1 VVLVAARG
9 IGGPERPLFLRE
21 KRNQEATMKRLE
33 TTDVLTPAWDHSSV
47 GSWAKVLASFPLFSG
62 VSRRRLRKLAKQATF
77 AEFAPGDIVM
87 SNPESVDSLFVIL
100 SGSAKALGK
109 PAARRLGTGDYFGEL
124 ALLENARR
132 SATIVATRELHV
144 MRLPRESFLRL
155 AKENPAVSL
164 TLMKNLSTQFRRLEA
179 QTALAH

>member
-1 VVLVAARG
+1 
-9 IGGPERPLFLRE
+9 
-21 KRNQEATMKRLE
+21 MKRPE
-33 TTDVLTPAWDHSSV
+33 TRTGTTYGLSTPSWDHSTV
-47 GSWAKVLASFPLFSG
+47 GSWAKVLSTVPLFSG
-62 VSRRRLRKLAKQATF
+62 VSRRRLRKLARQATF

-124 ALLENARR
+124 ALLENAPR
-132 SATIVATRELHV
+132 SATIVATQELHV

-155 AKENPAVSL
+155 AQDHPAVSL
-164 TLMKNLSTQFRRLEA
+164 TMLRNLSTQFHRLEA
-179 QTALAH
+179 RAALAH